1 MINKLM
7 SRSLRGQ
14 LAITSGAVILAL
26 IVGAIIMIV
35 TSPIITG
42 SLNLWL
48 WAEAYLALIQG
59 ATGIAVSVDPLQVEW
74 LGVNG
79 IIDTLVRSTPYILAG
94 LSVGIAFKAGLF
106 NIGAQGQFLM
116 GGLGAV
122 TVGIVLADAPSFIA
136 VPLAITG
143 GLAAGGIYGFVPGWL
158 KAFTG
163 AHEVVVTIMLNFVA
177 IQIISWAVSGPLRA
191 AGATF
196 ARTPSVGEAGIPVI
210 AGSSGHELHG
220 GIFIALAA
228 VPIVWWVL
236 YRSTIGFEVRTVGA
250 NPDAARYAGMRPRMI
265 IVATMVAAGGLAGLA
280 GAIEILGVQDYLPAA
295 YATTVGFD
303 AITVA
308 LLGRANPWGILFG
321 GLLLGGLR
329 AGAPLMQIKA
339 GVPVQ
344 MIDILQGVILFFLAA
359 DLIVRW
365 FFRIRGGQD
374 GHDGTVDELKT
385 VTSSYGGSPA
395 KRS

>member
-1 MINKLM
+1 MIDRLL

-14 LAITSGAVILAL
+14 LAITGGAIALAL
-26 IVGAIIMIV
+26 IVGAIVMIV

-42 SLNLWL
+42 SLDVWL
-48 WAEAYLALIQG
+48 WAKAYLALIQG
-59 ATGIAVSVDPLQVEW
+59 ATGIAIAFDPFTVEF
-74 LGVNG
+74 LGLIG
-79 IIDTLVRSTPYILAG
+79 IVDTLVRATPYILAG
-94 LSVGIAFKAGLF
+94 LAVGLGFKAGLF

-116 GGLGAV
+116 GALGAV
-122 TVGIVLADAPSFIA
+122 TAGILLAEAPSIVA
-136 VPLAITG
+136 VPLAMLAG
-143 GLAAGGIYGFVPGWL
+143 VAAGAAYGFIPGWL

-177 IQIISWAVSGPLRA
+177 IQVISWAVNGPLRQ

-196 ARTPSVGEAGIPVI
+196 ARTPDVGEAAVPILIGET
-210 AGSSGHELHG
+210 GHLLHSGV
-220 GIFIALAA
+220 FVAFAA
-228 VPIVWWVL
+228 VPIVWWIL
-236 YRSTIGFEVRTVGA
+236 YRSTVGFEIRTVGA

-265 IVATMVAAGGLAGLA
+265 IVLTMTASGLLAGSA
-280 GAIEILGVQDYLPAA
+280 GAIEILGVQGYLPAA

-321 GLLLGGLR
+321 GLLLGALR

-339 GVPVQ
+339 GVPIQ
-344 MIDILQGVILFFLAA
+344 MIDILQGVILFFLTA

-365 FFRIRGGQD
+365 VFRLKDVRGG
-374 GHDGTVDELKT
+374 GVDELKT
-385 VTSSYGGSPA
+385 VTSTYGGSTA
-395 KRS
+395 TGA

>member
-1 MINKLM
+1 VINQLL

-14 LAITSGAVILAL
+14 LAVTAGAVILAL
-26 IVGAIIMIV
+26 VVGAVIMIA

-42 SLNLWL
+42 SLDVWL
-48 WAEAYLALIQG
+48 WAEAYLSLIQG
-59 ATGIAVSVDPLQVEW
+59 ATGIAISVDPLQVEF
-74 LGVNG
+74 LGLNG
-79 IIDTLVRSTPYILAG
+79 LIDTLVRASPYILGG
-94 LSVGIAFKAGLF
+94 LAVGLCFKAGLF

-116 GGLGAV
+116 GALGAV
-122 TVGIVLADAPSFIA
+122 TAGVFLADAPSIVAVPIA
-136 VPLAITG
+136 VLAG
-143 GLAAGGIYGFVPGWL
+143 VAFGAAYGFVPGWL
-158 KAFTG
+158 RAYTG

-196 ARTPSVGEAGIPVI
+196 ARTPSVGEAAIPI
-210 AGSSGHELHG
+210 IGGSTGHELHAG
-220 GIFIALAA
+220 VFMAFAA
-228 VPIVWWVL
+228 VPIVWWIL

-265 IVATMVAAGGLAGLA
+265 IVLTMTAGGLLAGLA
-280 GAIEILGVQDYLPAA
+280 GAVEILGVQNYLPAA

-321 GLLLGGLR
+321 GLLLGALR

-365 FFRIRGGQD
+365 VFRIRDDRGG
-374 GHDGTVDELKT
+374 GVVDELKT
-385 VTSSYGGSPA
+385 VTGSYGGSSA
-395 KRS
+395 SQS